1 MWGSLAGEAAV
12 DDGDE
17 DAMTTL
23 KVSFDLLDRLSSRLG
38 DLEGRM
44 GDQDLDYYEA
54 SIVGHQ
60 RVADALHDFTKD
72 WDDKREVLKGKLLNL
87 GKLAGQSA
95 EEFRKADRELGS
107 KAGEMLTE
115 KS

>member
-1 MWGSLAGEAAV
+1 MS
-12 DDGDE
+12 
-17 DAMTTL
+17 TL

-44 GDQDLDYYEA
+44 GDQDLDFYEA

-60 RVADALHDFTKD
+60 RVANALHDFTKD
-72 WDDKREVLKGKLLNL
+72 WDDKREVLKNKLVTL
-87 GKLAGQSA
+87 GTLAGKAA

-107 KAGEMLTE
+107 KASDLLKE